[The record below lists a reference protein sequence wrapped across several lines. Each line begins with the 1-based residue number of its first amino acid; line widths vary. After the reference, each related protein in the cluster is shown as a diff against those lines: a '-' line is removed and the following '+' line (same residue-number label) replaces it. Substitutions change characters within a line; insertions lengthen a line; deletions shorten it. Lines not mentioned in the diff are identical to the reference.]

1 MERIAKLAAWFVLLH
16 GWQRLL
22 TAFALGL
29 ASALAMPP
37 LYLFPVLFFTL
48 AGFAW
53 IIDSA
58 YSDARTGFFG
68 QLRSAFAPGWWF
80 GFGYFLA
87 GLWWI
92 GNAFLVE
99 AEDFAWAMPFAVILL
114 PALLAVFWGIASVI
128 ARLFWS
134 DHWGRVFALAA
145 GFGAAE
151 YLRGTLL
158 TGFPWNAL
166 GYAIMP
172 HPLLMQGAA
181 VLGLYGMS
189 IVAVLVFALP
199 LVALSTARGGKPWPK
214 LPVVLAVVL
223 VAVQAGYGAFRLATA
238 PQAGDGPT
246 IRIMQPA
253 IEQRDKLAAG
263 NELSVVETYLRV
275 SAMAPDGGEGSLE
288 GIDYLIWPESAF
300 PFLLTEQPDV
310 IAAIADLLPEGTTLI
325 TGALRTEPGAA
336 GNPQGHVYN
345 SIYVIDSH
353 GEILEAADKTHLV
366 PFGEYLPFQNLLET
380 YGFEQLTRLPGG
392 FEAGAQRSLL
402 LSDSRY
408 PVLPLICYEII
419 FSGALRDG
427 VSAAATKPGWI
438 VNLTNDA
445 WFGRTPGPY
454 QHFQQARL
462 RGIEEGLAVVRVANT
477 GISAAADA
485 YGNVLRILP
494 LGVQGT
500 ADFTLP
506 PATGET
512 LFSRFGHQPFGGLLI
527 ACMAIALIARRRAL
541 T

>member
-1 MERIAKLAAWFVLLH
+1 MERIAKLAAWFVLLQ

-37 LYLFPVLFFTL
+37 LYLFPVLFFTF

-58 YSDARTGFFG
+58 YSDARTGFLG

-99 AEDFAWAMPFAVILL
+99 AEEFAWAMPFAVVLL
-114 PALLAVFWGIASVI
+114 PALLAFFWGLASVI

-151 YLRGTLL
+151 YLRGTVL
-158 TGFPWNAL
+158 TGFPWNAI

-172 HPLLMQGAA
+172 HPVAMQAAA
-181 VLGLYGMS
+181 VFGVYGMS
-189 IVAVLVFALP
+189 VVAVLVFALP
-199 LVALSTARGGKPWPK
+199 LVTLSTTRGGKAWPK
-214 LPVVLAVVL
+214 LPMALAVLL
-223 VAVQAGYGAFRLATA
+223 VAAQTGYGAFRLATA
-238 PQAGDGPT
+238 PQAAEGPT

-253 IEQRDKLAAG
+253 IDQRDKLAIG
-263 NELSVVETYLRV
+263 NELSVVETYLKV
-275 SAMAPDGGEGSLE
+275 SATAPDGEKSGLE

-300 PFLLTEQPDV
+300 PFLLTEQPEV
-310 IAAIADLLPEGTTLI
+310 IAAIADLLPDGTTLV

-345 SIYVIDSH
+345 SIYVIDSN

-366 PFGEYLPFQNLLET
+366 PFGEYLPLQNLLET
-380 YGFEQLTRLPGG
+380 YGFEQLTRLKGG
-392 FEAGAQRSLL
+392 FEAGAQRTILL
-402 LSDSRY
+402 EDSGH

-419 FSGALRDG
+419 FSGALRNG
-427 VSAAATKPGWI
+427 VSADAPQPAWI

-477 GISAAADA
+477 GISAVSDA
-485 YGNVLRILP
+485 YGNILSMLP
-494 LGVQGT
+494 LGARGT
-500 ADFTLP
+500 AEATLP
-506 PATGET
+506 VAMKPTP
-512 LFSRFGHQPFGGLLI
+512 FSRFGHRLFIGLLI
-527 ACMAIALIARRRAL
+527 TCLAIALIARKRLAN
-541 T
+541 

>member
-1 MERIAKLAAWFVLLH
+1 MERIAKLSAWFVLLH

-22 TAFALGL
+22 TAFGLGL
-29 ASALAMPP
+29 ISALAMPP
-37 LYLFPVLFFTL
+37 LYFFPVLFFTF

-53 IIDSA
+53 VMDSV

-68 QLRSAFAPGWWF
+68 QLRAAFAPGWWF

-99 AEDFAWAMPFAVILL
+99 AEDFAWALPFAVILL
-114 PALLAVFWGIASVI
+114 PALLAVFWGVASII

-134 DHWGRVFALAA
+134 DHWGRVFALAT

-158 TGFPWNAL
+158 TGFPWNAI

-172 HPLLMQGAA
+172 HPVAMQGAS

-189 IVAVLVFALP
+189 VIAVLVFTLP
-199 LVALSTARGGKPWPK
+199 LVALSSNASGKRWPK
-214 LPVVLAVVL
+214 LPMALAAML
-223 VAVQAGYGAFRLATA
+223 VIVQTGYGAFRLSTA
-238 PQAGDGPT
+238 PQTEDGPV

-253 IEQRDKLAAG
+253 IDQRDKLAVG
-263 NELSVVETYLRV
+263 NELSVVETYLEV
-275 SAMAPDGGEGSLE
+275 SATSPDGEEDSLE

-300 PFLLTEQPDV
+300 PFLLTEQPEV

-345 SIYVIDSH
+345 SIYVIDSN

-380 YGFEQLTRLPGG
+380 YGFEQLTRLKGG
-392 FEAGAQRSLL
+392 FEAGSQRAVLL
-402 LSDSRY
+402 ESGDH

-427 VSAAATKPGWI
+427 VSGAAPKPEWI

-454 QHFQQARL
+454 QHLQQARL
-462 RGIEEGLAVVRVANT
+462 RGIEEGLPVVRVANT
-477 GISAAADA
+477 GISAVTDA
-485 YGNVLRILP
+485 YGNILRELP
-494 LGVQGT
+494 LGARGT
-500 ADFTLP
+500 ADVILP
-506 PATGET
+506 AGLADTV
-512 LFSRFGHQPFGGLLI
+512 FARFGHRLFGGLLI
-527 ACMAIALIARRRAL
+527 ICLAIALIARRRARA
-541 T
+541 

>member
-1 MERIAKLAAWFVLLH
+1 MERIAKLAAWFVLLQ

-37 LYLFPVLFFTL
+37 LYLFPVLFFTF

-99 AEDFAWAMPFAVILL
+99 AEEFAWAMPFAVVLL
-114 PALLAVFWGIASVI
+114 PALLAVFWGFASVI

-158 TGFPWNAL
+158 TGFPWNAI

-172 HPLLMQGAA
+172 HPVAMQSAA
-181 VLGLYGMS
+181 VLGVYGMNV
-189 IVAVLVFALP
+189 VAVLVFTLP
-199 LVALSTARGGKPWPK
+199 LVALSTTRGGKAWPK
-214 LPVVLAVVL
+214 LPMALAVLL
-223 VAVQAGYGAFRLATA
+223 VAAQTGYGALRLATA
-238 PQAGDGPT
+238 PQAAEGPT

-253 IEQRDKLAAG
+253 INQRDKLAIG
-263 NELSVVETYLRV
+263 NELSVVETYLEV
-275 SAMAPDGGEGSLE
+275 SATAPGGEDGGLE

-300 PFLLTEQPDV
+300 PFLLTEQPEV
-310 IAAIADLLPEGTTLI
+310 IAAIADLLPEGTTLV

-345 SIYVIDSH
+345 SIYVIDSN

-366 PFGEYLPFQNLLET
+366 PFGEYLPFQNLLEA
-380 YGFEQLTRLPGG
+380 YGFEQLTRLKGG
-392 FEAGAQRSLL
+392 FEAGAQRTILL
-402 LSDSRY
+402 EDSGH

-419 FSGALRDG
+419 FSGALRNG
-427 VSAAATKPGWI
+427 VSTDAPQPSWI

-454 QHFQQARL
+454 QHFHQARL

-477 GISAAADA
+477 GISAVSDA
-485 YGNVLRILP
+485 YGNLLGILP
-494 LGVQGT
+494 LGARGT
-500 ADFTLP
+500 TDAILP
-506 PATGET
+506 AVVTPTP
-512 LFSRFGHQPFGGLLI
+512 FSRFGQRLLIGLLI
-527 ACMAIALIARRRAL
+527 TCVAIALIARKRAA

>member
-37 LYLFPVLFFTL
+37 LYLFPVLFFTF

-114 PALLAVFWGIASVI
+114 PALLAIFWGFASVI

-158 TGFPWNAL
+158 TGFPWNAI

-172 HPLLMQGAA
+172 HPVAMQAAA
-181 VLGLYGMS
+181 VLGVYGMGV
-189 IVAVLVFALP
+189 VAVLVFTLP
-199 LVALSTARGGKPWPK
+199 LVALSTTRGGKTWPR
-214 LPVVLAVVL
+214 LPMVLAIIL
-223 VAVQAGYGAFRLATA
+223 VAAQAGYGAFRLATV
-238 PQAGDGPT
+238 QQVAGGPT

-253 IEQRDKLAAG
+253 IDQRDKLAVG
-263 NELSVVETYLRV
+263 NELSVVETYLKV
-275 SAMAPDGGEGSLE
+275 SATAPDGEKSELE

-300 PFLLTEQPDV
+300 PFLLTEQPEV
-310 IAAIADLLPEGTTLI
+310 IAAIADLLPEGTTLV

-345 SIYVIDSH
+345 SIYVIDSN

-366 PFGEYLPFQNLLET
+366 PFGEYLPLQNLLET
-380 YGFEQLTRLPGG
+380 YGFEQLTKLKGG
-392 FEAGAQRSLL
+392 FEAGAQRAVLL
-402 LSDSRY
+402 QNSDH

-419 FSGALRDG
+419 FSGALRNG
-427 VSAAATKPGWI
+427 VSAAAPQPTWI

-454 QHFQQARL
+454 QHFHQARL

-477 GISAAADA
+477 GISAVSDA
-485 YGNVLRILP
+485 YGNILSMIP
-494 LGVQGT
+494 LGARST
-500 ADFTLP
+500 ADATLP
-506 PATGET
+506 AAAAPT
-512 LFSRFGHQPFGGLLI
+512 LFSRFGFRLFIGLLI
-527 ACMAIALIARRRAL
+527 ACVAIALIARKRAAN
-541 T
+541 